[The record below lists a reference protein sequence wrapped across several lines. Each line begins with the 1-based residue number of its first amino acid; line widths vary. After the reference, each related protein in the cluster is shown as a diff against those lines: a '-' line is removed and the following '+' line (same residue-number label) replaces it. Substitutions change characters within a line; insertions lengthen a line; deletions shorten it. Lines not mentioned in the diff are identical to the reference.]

1 MLAVAVDLHGDVE
14 AVGERVAEAGLH
26 RSADPEV
33 EREPEEPGAGRLGDR
48 SGPVVR
54 AVVHDDDLE
63 VRIRGADLLDHPAD
77 RGGLVER
84 RDDRD
89 PPLRRRLVGLSHG
102 ASIVWR

>member
-14 AVGERVAEAGLH
+14 AVRERVAEAGLH
-26 RSADPEV
+26 GAADPQV
-33 EREPEEPGAGRLGDR
+33 EGEDQEPGPGGFGDR
-48 SGPVVR
+48 PGPVVG

-63 VRIRGADLLDHPAD
+63 ARIRCADLLDHPAD

-89 PPLRRRLVGLSHG
+89 PPFQRRLVGLSHG
-102 ASIVWR
+102 PSIVWR